1 MIGRII
7 FQSVHFVYSIY
18 KFFKNNSYKICII
31 KNSFSLIYFHFLSSQ
46 SDAMSVA
53 TEISESSTS
62 DLHSLEVGIR
72 ALCEVNNAETS
83 CTEERTVDLK
93 TKSL

>member
-1 MIGRII
+1 
-7 FQSVHFVYSIY
+7 
-18 KFFKNNSYKICII
+18 
-31 KNSFSLIYFHFLSSQ
+31 
-46 SDAMSVA
+46 MSVA
-53 TEISESSTS
+53 TEISESGTS

-72 ALCEVNNAETS
+72 TLCEVNNAETS